1 MKKIINNYE
10 NIVSEMSEGLV
21 NSSKNIELIPGYNT
35 IIRKDISEKVGLVS
49 GGGSG
54 HEPAHGGFVGY
65 GMLDAACNGEI
76 FTSPTPDQILSAIKA
91 VDRRKGVLLI
101 IKNYQG
107 DLMNFGMAAE
117 IAANQGISV
126 SSVIVNDD
134 ISIEEKAN
142 RRGIAGTIFVHKI
155 AGAAA
160 EKGEN
165 LEQVKR
171 VALKVVDNVRSMGVA
186 LSSCVVPKIGEPSF
200 SLDENEIELGVGI
213 HGEKGISRSGIVSAD
228 EISEIIL
235 NKILGDL
242 TIKSGDEV
250 AIIVNGLGGTPL
262 MELLIVNRKV
272 NQYFKNL
279 KVNIYKQY
287 VGNYMTSLEMAGCS
301 ISVLKI
307 DDELKKLLDFPV
319 QTISFS

>member
-1 MKKIINNYE
+1 MKKIINNCE

-21 NSSKNIELIPGYNT
+21 NSSENLELIHGYNT
-35 IIRKDISEKVGLVS
+35 IIRKDISEKVGLIS

-107 DLMNFGMAAE
+107 DLMNFEMAAE
-117 IAANQGISV
+117 IATSQGISV

-134 ISIEEKAN
+134 IGIEEKAN

-160 EKGEN
+160 EKGGDLEN
-165 LEQVKR
+165 IKKI
-171 VALKVVDNVRSMGVA
+171 ALKVIDNVRSMGVA
-186 LSSCVVPKIGEPSF
+186 LSSCVVPKIGKPSF
-200 SLDENEIELGVGI
+200 SLNENEIELGIGI
-213 HGEKGISRSGIVSAD
+213 HGEKGILRSKIVSAD

-235 NKILGDL
+235 NKILSDL
-242 TIKSGDEV
+242 TVKSGDQI
-250 AIIVNGLGGTPL
+250 ATIVNGLGGTPL

-272 NQYFKNL
+272 NKYFKNL
-279 KVNIYKQY
+279 KVSIYKQY

-307 DDELKKLLDFPV
+307 DDELKQLLDFPV
-319 QTISFS
+319 KTVCFS